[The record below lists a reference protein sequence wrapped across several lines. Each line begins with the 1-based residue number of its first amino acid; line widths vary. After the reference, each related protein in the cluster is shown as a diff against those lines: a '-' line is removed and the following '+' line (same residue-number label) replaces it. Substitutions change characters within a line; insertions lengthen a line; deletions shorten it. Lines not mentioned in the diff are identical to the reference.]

1 MSIKAFLAL
10 LTALL
15 AATAW
20 AYGATLARA
29 AERWS
34 SDPQY
39 SHGYL
44 VPVFALY
51 LLYRRRAML
60 HAGPLTPSG
69 AAALPLTLA
78 VGLRYLEV
86 QYFLNGL
93 DQLSVVPMALG
104 AALAAG
110 GKVAL
115 RWAWPA
121 ALFFVFMVPL
131 PFRLQT
137 AMSGQ
142 LQTVATQMSSYLLV
156 AGGLPAVTEG
166 NVIIVQD
173 VRIGVVEACSGLGM
187 GVTFLALTAAFA
199 LVSTSA
205 LPVRLLLLLSA
216 LPIAVVANVIR
227 IAATAV
233 LFYWDQSETAQAVFH
248 DLAGWLMIPLG
259 CGLILFENWFLERVF
274 VRDAPQLAGGPRVIR
289 SVAGPA
295 ATSAPR
301 ADAK

>member
-1 MSIKAFLAL
+1 MSIKAFLTLFTGL
-10 LTALL
+10 LVAI
-15 AATAW
+15 AW
-20 AYGATLARA
+20 AYWATLARA

-34 SDPQY
+34 GDPQY

-51 LLYRRRAML
+51 LLYRRRATL
-60 HAGPLTPSG
+60 RAGVLAPSW
-69 AAALPLTLA
+69 LA
-78 VGLRYLEV
+78 VGPLAAGVGLRFLETH
-86 QYFLNGL
+86 YFFNGL

-110 GKVAL
+110 GKTAA

-121 ALFFVFMVPL
+121 ALFLVFMVPL

-156 AGGLPAVTEG
+156 TAGLPAVTEG

-173 VRIGVVEACSGLGM
+173 VKIGVVEACSGLGM
-187 GVTFLALTAAFA
+187 GVTFLALAAAFA
-199 LVSTSA
+199 LVTTSA
-205 LPVRLLLLLSA
+205 LPVRVVLLLSA
-216 LPIAVVANVIR
+216 LPIAVLANVVR

-259 CGLILFENWFLERVF
+259 CGMIFFESWFLERVF
-274 VRDAPQLAGGPRVIR
+274 VRAESVPTGPRVLR
-289 SVAGPA
+289 QTGWTVP
-295 ATSAPR
+295 TPQR
-301 ADAK
+301 RP

>member
-1 MSIKAFLAL
+1 MSIKSFLAVVA
-10 LTALL
+10 ALV
-15 AATAW
+15 AAILW

-34 SDPQY
+34 GDPQY

-60 HAGPLTPSG
+60 SAGLLVPHWS
-69 AAALPLTLA
+69 AAVLLA
-78 VGLRYLEV
+78 VGVGLRFLETR
-86 QYFLNGL
+86 YFYNGL
-93 DQLSVVPMALG
+93 DQLSVVPMVLG
-104 AALAAG
+104 AAIAAG
-110 GKVAL
+110 GKVAA

-121 ALFFVFMVPL
+121 ALFLVFLVPL

-156 AGGLPAVTEG
+156 TAGLPAVTEG
-166 NVIIVQD
+166 NVIVLQD

-187 GVTFLALTAAFA
+187 GVTFLALAAAFA
-199 LVSTSA
+199 LVTKSA
-205 LPVRLLLLLSA
+205 LPIRLILLLSA
-216 LPIAVVANVIR
+216 LPIAVLANVIR

-259 CGLILFENWFLERVF
+259 CAMILFENWFLERVL
-274 VRDAPQLAGGPRVIR
+274 VREEPQTGGGPRVLR
-289 SVAGPA
+289 RTPPPA
-295 ATSAPR
+295 PVPAP
-301 ADAK
+301 A

>member
-1 MSIKAFLAL
+1 MSIKAFLTVFAAL
-10 LTALL
+10 LVAVV
-15 AATAW
+15 W
-20 AYGATLARA
+20 AYGSTLARA

-34 SDPQY
+34 DDPQY

-60 HAGPLTPSG
+60 SHGTLSPSWLAVFPLAFG
-69 AAALPLTLA
+69 
-78 VGLRYLEV
+78 VGLRFLET
-86 QYFLNGL
+86 YYYYNGL
-93 DQLSVVPMALG
+93 DQLSMVPTAVG

-110 GKVAL
+110 GKTAL

-121 ALFFVFMVPL
+121 ALFLVFMVPL

-156 AGGLPAVTEG
+156 TAGLPAVTEG
-166 NVIIVQD
+166 NVIVVQD

-187 GVTFLALTAAFA
+187 GVTFLALAAAFA
-199 LVSTSA
+199 LVTKSA
-205 LPVRLLLLLSA
+205 LPVRLALLLSA
-216 LPIAVVANVIR
+216 LPIAVLANVAR
-227 IAATAV
+227 IAVTAL
-233 LFYWDQSETAQAVFH
+233 LFYWDKSEAARAVFH

-259 CGLILFENWFLERVF
+259 CGMILFENWFLERLL
-274 VRDAPQLAGGPRVIR
+274 VRDDPALNRPRIPR
-289 SVAGPA
+289 PNIIPPA
-295 ATSAPR
+295 VPR
-301 ADAK
+301 PA